1 MEKEEI
7 QKLFVNKP
15 FGKIL
20 LDEQMKNHTT
30 FKIGGPADVMII
42 PSNEEELI
50 EGIKFSR
57 ENDIDFLIMG
67 NGSNLLIKDGGIR
80 GAVIKINEG
89 FNSITINGTKIYC
102 EAGALLSTVSKAALK
117 HSLKNFEFAS
127 GIPGTIGG
135 AITMNAGAYGGE
147 MKDVVTKVR
156 VLDKMGNI
164 REYNN
169 EEMNFRYR
177 NSRVWDEGLIV
188 LGVELGLEEG
198 DPSTIQEIM
207 KDLTYKRT
215 SKQPL
220 ELPSGGSTFKR
231 PEGYFAGKL
240 IEDAGL
246 RGLRHGGASVSEKHC
261 GFVVNID
268 NATCKDV
275 LHLISVI
282 QKVVRDK
289 FNVELET
296 EIKLLGED

>member
-1 MEKEEI
+1 MFRNKFVGEI
-7 QKLFVNKP
+7 LF
-15 FGKIL
+15 
-20 LDEQMKNHTT
+20 DEPMKNHTT

-42 PSNEEELI
+42 PTNEEELI
-50 EGIKFSR
+50 ASIRFSR
-57 ENDIDFLIMG
+57 ENNIDFLIMG
-67 NGSNLLIKDGGIR
+67 NGSNLLIRDGGIR
-80 GAVIKINEG
+80 GVVIKINEG
-89 FNSITINGTKIYC
+89 FNQITVNDSKIYC
-102 EAGALLSTVSKAALK
+102 EAGALLSTVSKVALK
-117 HSLKNFEFAS
+117 NSLKNFEFAS

-147 MKDVVTKVR
+147 MKDVVIKVR
-156 VLDKMGNI
+156 VLDKNNEI
-164 REYNN
+164 REYTN

-188 LGVELGLEEG
+188 LGVELGLEAGEHF
-198 DPSTIQEIM
+198 TIEEIM

-231 PEGYFAGKL
+231 PDGHFAGKL

-246 RGLRHGGASVSEKHC
+246 RGLRHGGAQVSEKHC
-261 GFVVNID
+261 GFVVNAD

-282 QKVVRDK
+282 QKVVRDNYK
-289 FNVELET
+289 VELET